1 MLPLPTDTNRPA
13 PGSRAEDRENCS
25 PSDDSTLRLPA
36 RPSNSPRQQPSRR
49 TGGWRP
55 CEAICAFQ
63 KMRLHLI
70 EKVSALEIKYEPAG
84 GLPFFLWRALPDA
97 DRTGRIALANS
108 FLDREKFQFAM
119 QIGTT
124 R

>member
-13 PGSRAEDRENCS
+13 PGSRAEDREIYS
-25 PSDDSTLRLPA
+25 PSDDSTLGLPA

-63 KMRLHLI
+63 RMRLYVI
-70 EKVSALEIKYEPAG
+70 QKVSAFEIKYQSAG
-84 GLPFFLWRALPDA
+84 VYPFFSGLRFP
-97 DRTGRIALANS
+97 
-108 FLDREKFQFAM
+108 M
-119 QIGTT
+119 QIGQGE
-124 R
+124 